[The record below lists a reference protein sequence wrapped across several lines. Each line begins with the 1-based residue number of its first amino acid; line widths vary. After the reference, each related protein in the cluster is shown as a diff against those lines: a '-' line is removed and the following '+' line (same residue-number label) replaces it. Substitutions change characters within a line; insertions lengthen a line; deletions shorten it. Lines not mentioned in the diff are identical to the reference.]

1 MTTKKKQPVE
11 QVTKPFLTGSPMDER
26 TVKGALGFFG
36 LLVLAGA
43 MSFLV
48 CSALNMSNG
57 VLRIILNLG
66 VEALILL
73 FFYNNAISRGSDAV
87 ARGEIL
93 YQRQEKG
100 KSFSPTERSI
110 CFHPLKGYLTGI
122 LGTVPILLCA
132 IVLAVTAQRQMTGY
146 GALPGWISAF
156 QHRSEVGDAL
166 VAYTTREG
174 MGLTDVLRIIIR
186 VAVMPFISMAGSE
199 NRDALLWVER
209 LSPLIV
215 LLPAL
220 AYGTGYLQGKRER
233 TKIHTGIAES
243 SRTRA
248 RKEKRARKARA
259 GRGPRTPEQ
268 LN

>member
-1 MTTKKKQPVE
+1 MTTKKKQPV
-11 QVTKPFLTGSPMDER
+11 QKVTKPFLTGSPTDER

-36 LLVLAGA
+36 LLVLAGV

-48 CSALNMSNG
+48 CSALNMSSG
-57 VLRIILNLG
+57 FLRVLLNLG
-66 VEALILL
+66 AEALILL
-73 FFYNNAISRGSDAV
+73 LFYNNAVNRGSDAV

-100 KSFSPTERSI
+100 KTFSPSERSI
-110 CFHPLKGYLTGI
+110 CFHPLKGYMTGI
-122 LGTVPILLCA
+122 LGTAPILICA
-132 IVLAVTAQRQMTGY
+132 IVLAITAQRQITGY
-146 GALPGWISAF
+146 GALPGWISSY

-166 VAYTTREG
+166 VAYTVRES

-186 VAVMPFISMAGSE
+186 VAVMPFVSMVGSE
-199 NRDALLWVER
+199 NRSALLVVER

-220 AYGTGYLQGKRER
+220 AYGTGYLQGRQER
-233 TKIHTGIAES
+233 TKIHTGIAAS
-243 SRTRA
+243 T
-248 RKEKRARKARA
+248 KKRAKRERKAQKARA

>member
-1 MTTKKKQPVE
+1 MTTKKKQPV
-11 QVTKPFLTGSPMDER
+11 QRVTKPFLTGSPTDER

-36 LLVLAGA
+36 LLFLAGA

-48 CSALNMSNG
+48 CSALNMSSG
-57 VLRIILNLG
+57 VLRVLLNLG
-66 VEALILL
+66 AETLILL
-73 FFYNNAISRGSDAV
+73 FFYSSAISRGSDAV

-93 YQRQEKG
+93 YQKQEKG
-100 KSFSPTERSI
+100 KPFSPSERSI

-122 LGTVPILLCA
+122 LGSLPILICA
-132 IVLAVTAQRQMTGY
+132 ILLAIMAQRQITGY
-146 GALPGWISAF
+146 GMLPGWISAY
-156 QHRSEVGDAL
+156 QQRSEVGDAL
-166 VAYTTREG
+166 VAYTMRES

-186 VAVMPFISMAGSE
+186 VAVMPFVSMVGSE
-199 NRDALLWVER
+199 NRSALLVVER

-220 AYGTGYLQGKRER
+220 AYGTGYLRGQRER
-233 TKIHTGIAES
+233 TKIHTGIAEN
-243 SRTRA
+243 RKTRA
-248 RKEKRARKARA
+248 KKERKARKARM